1 MKKAV
6 VLAGVLVLTLMSC
19 SKTLLLSDGQ
29 TVKKIK
35 VASKIEM
42 KYDDSHNNILTFE
55 SVQGTHY
62 TINTSL
68 YTYVIK

>member
-1 MKKAV
+1 MKKV
-6 VLAGVLVLTLMSC
+6 VVAAGVLALMLMSC

-35 VASKIEM
+35 VASPIEM
-42 KYDDSHNNILTFE
+42 KFDDSHNKVLSFE